1 MTVKPFRI
9 VTLINGRFV
18 KRHEAKISVFD
29 NALLYSE
36 GLFEAFLAVDDRV
49 VFLDEH
55 LRRLEKGS
63 RLLSL
68 KIPVSR
74 ERLKDWI
81 LRTARRHPD
90 RIKKIRLTI
99 TSGESPKWAG
109 IQGKKQVI
117 VTASSHE
124 MPTRPFR
131 LYVSDYRLDQKSLFR
146 RIKTL
151 SYIIHAVSLKEAH
164 KKHCDDALLLNEK
177 GCISEVTTANIF
189 WVKDNRVYTPPL
201 TSGCLEGVTRLKAI
215 EELHKMELKVSEK
228 NKTIDDLLKADEVF
242 ITSSLKLALGVSLV
256 IDEKK
261 KYRFPPGPITKELSR
276 NLLELVRI

>member
-36 GLFEAFLAVDDRV
+36 GLFEAFLAFDDRV

-109 IQGKKQVI
+109 VQGKQQVI

-124 MPTRPFR
+124 MPTRPFK

-164 KKHCDDALLLNEK
+164 KKRCDDALLLNEK

-215 EELHKMELKVSEK
+215 EELHKMGFKVGER
-228 NKTIDDLLKADEVF
+228 NKTIANLLEADEVF
-242 ITSSLKLALGVSLV
+242 ITSSLKLALGVSLIV
-256 IDEKK
+256 HDNR
-261 KYRFPPGPITKELSR
+261 KYKFKPGPVTAELSR
-276 NLLELVRI
+276 SLLELVRA